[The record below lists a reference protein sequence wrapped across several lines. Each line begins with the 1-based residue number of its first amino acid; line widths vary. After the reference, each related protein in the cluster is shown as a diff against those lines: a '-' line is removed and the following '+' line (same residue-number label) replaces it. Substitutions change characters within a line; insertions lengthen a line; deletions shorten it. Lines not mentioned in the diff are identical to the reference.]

1 MLKPNFV
8 SSMKVQLE
16 LKELIK
22 DKFPGIYDEALI
34 DEIVLRSDLMD
45 FNEGDILIDFGDPIS
60 HIPLVIEGSVKVSR
74 EGETGKEIFLYYLI
88 SGDTCAASF
97 SCCMIQKRSEI
108 IAIAEEDSKVIM
120 IPMELAN
127 EWIGKYKSW
136 REFVFTMYDQR
147 MFSMIDTIDRLAFS
161 NLDQQVLE
169 YLEQKSFATGKETID
184 TTHQQ
189 IAVDLNVSREAISRL
204 LKKLENSGKVKL
216 GRNKIQLNEN

>member
-1 MLKPNFV
+1 ME
-8 SSMKVQLE
+8 VQIQ
-16 LKELIK
+16 LKEIIK
-22 DKFPGIYDEALI
+22 NIFPAIYDEGLI
-34 DEIVLRSDLMD
+34 DEIIERSELME
-45 FNEGDILIDFGDPIS
+45 FNEGDILIDYGDPIS
-60 HIPLVIEGSVKVSR
+60 HIPLVIDGSVKVSR
-74 EGETGKEIFLYYLI
+74 EGEEGKEIFLYYLMA
-88 SGDTCAASF
+88 GDTCATSF

-108 IAIAEEDSKVIM
+108 IAISEENSKVLM

-127 EWIGKYKSW
+127 EWISKYKSW
-136 REFVFTMYDQR
+136 REFVFTMYDDR

-169 YLEQKSFATGKETID
+169 YLEQKYFATGKDVID

-216 GRNKIQLNEN
+216 GRNKIQLIEN